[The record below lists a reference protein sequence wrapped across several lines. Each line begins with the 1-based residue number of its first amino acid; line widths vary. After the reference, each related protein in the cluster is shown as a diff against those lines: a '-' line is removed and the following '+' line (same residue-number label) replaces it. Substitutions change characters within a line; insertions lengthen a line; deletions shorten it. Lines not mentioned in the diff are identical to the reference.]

1 MSEKSSPQGSSSKSV
16 RSILLA
22 GAAAIGL
29 MGGVMAAPLLAP
41 HSASAAEIVVAP
53 PTGAPMS
60 FASLIEKVSPAVVSI
75 TVKQKAGE
83 RNQATLEDDDLRNL
97 PPGFE
102 DFLRRMPQQPQRQR
116 EATALGSGFFI
127 NDKGIIVTNHH
138 VVENA
143 SDISIRTS
151 AGKEYSATLIGSD
164 ELTDLAVLR
173 IDKPDQNFSFVSFDT
188 DSDLRVGDWVV
199 AVGNPFGLEGTA
211 TAGIVSAK
219 GRRDTGAGSSYVDF
233 VQIDAPINRGNS
245 GGPTFDLRGRVVGVN
260 SAIFSPTGGSVGIG
274 FAIPSETAD
283 VVVKQLISGGRVAR
297 GYLGVTVQGVDQ
309 DMAKSLG
316 LATAKGAMVFG
327 VSAGGPAA
335 TAGIKQG
342 DVILKIEGHEVE
354 DSRDLTRRIG
364 SLAAG
369 KPAQF
374 EILRDGQ
381 RRNIAVRL
389 VERPNEQQLAS
400 ADRGTG
406 GADAGPQQSGAVGQV
421 RQAAL
426 GVAVRPIN
434 QAEREKLNLTPDKGG
449 LIIAAIDDDSPL
461 GAKGVQQGD
470 VILATTGKVLRQ
482 PADLAAAIDAS
493 VKAKRPILLLLAG
506 RGWVAAELKGG

>member
-1 MSEKSSPQGSSSKSV
+1 
-16 RSILLA
+16 
-22 GAAAIGL
+22 
-29 MGGVMAAPLLAP
+29 
-41 HSASAAEIVVAP
+41 
-53 PTGAPMS
+53 
-60 FASLIEKVSPAVVSI
+60 
-75 TVKQKAGE
+75 
-83 RNQATLEDDDLRNL
+83 
-97 PPGFE
+97 
-102 DFLRRMPQQPQRQR
+102 
-116 EATALGSGFFI
+116 
-127 NDKGIIVTNHH
+127 
-138 VVENA
+138 
-143 SDISIRTS
+143 
-151 AGKEYSATLIGSD
+151 
-164 ELTDLAVLR
+164 
-173 IDKPDQNFSFVSFDT
+173 
-188 DSDLRVGDWVV
+188 VGDWVV
-199 AVGNPFGLEGTA
+199 AAGNPFGLEGTA

-335 TAGIKQG
+335 AAGIRQG

-389 VERPNEQQLAS
+389 VERPDEQQLAS

-406 GADAGPQQSGAVGQV
+406 GADAGPQQSGAAGQV
-421 RQAAL
+421 AQPAL
-426 GVAVRPIN
+426 GVSVRPIN
-434 QAEREKLNLTPDKGG
+434 QAERERLNLTPDKGG
-449 LIIAAIDDDSPL
+449 LIIASIDDDSPL

-470 VILATTGKVLRQ
+470 VILATTGRVLRQ

-506 RGWVAAELKGG
+506 RGWVAAEPKGG